1 MFYDIKVSPP
11 KLYYNNLPGAQA
23 TGVFCIFTMPKMMF
37 CLKKALDKFVACLLK
52 WL

>member
-11 KLYYNNLPGAQA
+11 KLYYNLPGAQA
-23 TGVFCIFTMPKMMF
+23 TGVSCIFTMPKMMF